1 MTGSVAPLDPIT
13 LEVIH
18 NGLRSIADETFIALM
33 KSAYSTN
40 IKERHD
46 HSTGIMDARGR
57 TIVQAELTQAVHL
70 NSMNGNVATVLKE
83 VPLED
88 IAEGDIFISND
99 PYAANG
105 SHLPDVNFAMP
116 VFVEGRLLAF
126 VCNIAHH
133 ADIGGSAP
141 GSMSSSMTEIYH
153 EGVRLPMIR
162 LFRRG
167 ELVEDVLKLIL
178 LNVRLPVER
187 RGDYFAQ
194 VAACRLGARRLQ
206 EFAARYSYDVVKQAF
221 GEIVDRTALR
231 MRRAIAAITPG
242 EYSFEDVMDD
252 DGQGRTDIPLRLK
265 VQVKGDHIVFD
276 FTGTASQGLGNINCP
291 MNATQSMVG
300 YVLKAL
306 LDSEIPNNHG
316 VMETFE
322 VIAEPGS
329 LVNPVFPAAV
339 AYRAHTCQ
347 RVVDVALG
355 ALAKA
360 LPGRVLAASNGANT
374 TAIFSGT
381 DPRSGKPYLYL
392 ETLGGGCGGRPTKDG
407 KDGIQQH
414 VANTANLPLEAIE
427 TEYPLLVESY
437 SLAPD
442 SGGAGRNRGGLAL
455 RRVIRPVGHTATFTG
470 AGERFRHA
478 PWGLF
483 GGAGGATGSFEMT
496 GMDGVAERLSNKPPP
511 TPVSPEQCL
520 VVTSPGAGGYGEP
533 GERRRGQLA
542 LDFASG
548 KFSADYIRA
557 HYGVDPASLAS
568 ALDDGDFDYEE

>member
-1 MTGSVAPLDPIT
+1 MTGSTPTLDPIT

-46 HSTGIMDARGR
+46 HSTGIMDAGGR

-83 VPLED
+83 VAPED

-116 VFVEGRLLAF
+116 VFVEGKLLAF

-133 ADIGGSAP
+133 ADIGGIAP
-141 GSMSSSMTEIYH
+141 GSMSSSMTEIYQ

-206 EFAARYSYDVVKQAF
+206 EFAARYGYDLVKQAF

-231 MRRAIAAITPG
+231 MRRAIAAIAPG
-242 EYSFEDVMDD
+242 DYAFEDVMDD

-306 LDSEIPNNHG
+306 LDPEIPNNHG

-392 ETLGGGCGGRPTKDG
+392 ETLGGGCGGRPAKDG
-407 KDGIQQH
+407 KDGVQQH

-478 PWGLF
+478 PWGVF
-483 GGAGGATGSFEMT
+483 GGASGATGSFEMT
-496 GMDGVAERLSNKPPP
+496 GKDGTSERLSNKPPP

-520 VVTSPGAGGYGEP
+520 VVTSPGAGGYGDP
-533 GERRRGQLA
+533 AERRRDRLA
-542 LDFASG
+542 LDLASG
-548 KFSADYIRA
+548 KFSAAYLA
-557 HYGVDPASLAS
+557 ANYGIDPGSLAN

>member
-1 MTGSVAPLDPIT
+1 MTGSTPKLDPIT

-46 HSTGIMDARGR
+46 HSTSIMDVCGR
-57 TIVQAELTQAVHL
+57 TIAQAELTQAIHL

-83 VPLED
+83 VPLEE
-88 IAEGDIFISND
+88 IEEGDIFISND

-116 VFVEGRLLAF
+116 VFVEGKLLAF

-206 EFAARYSYDVVKQAF
+206 EFAARHGHDVVKQAF

-231 MRRAIAAITPG
+231 MRRAIAAIAPG
-242 EYSFEDVMDD
+242 DYSFEDVMDD

-265 VQVKGDHIVFD
+265 VQVKGDRMVFD
-276 FTGTASQGLGNINCP
+276 FTGTAKQGLGNINCP

-306 LDSEIPNNHG
+306 LDPEIPNNHG

-360 LPGRVLAASNGANT
+360 LPDRVLAASNGANT

-381 DPRSGKPYLYL
+381 DPRTGKPYLYL
-392 ETLGGGCGGRPTKDG
+392 ETLGGGCGGRPAKDG

-455 RRVIRPVGHTATFTG
+455 RRVIRPVGHVASFTG
-470 AGERFRHA
+470 AGERFTNR

-483 GGAGGATGSFEMT
+483 GGESGESGSFAMT
-496 GMDGVAERLSNKPPP
+496 QADGSTQRLSNKPQP
-511 TPVSPEQCL
+511 TPVTPDQSL
-520 VVTSPGAGGYGEP
+520 IVTSPGAGGYGP
-533 GERRRGQLA
+533 PAERRRDLLA
-542 LDFASG
+542 QDFIGG
-548 KFSADYIRA
+548 KVSAAYVRR
-557 HYGVDPASLAS
+557 HYGIDPATLAAS
-568 ALDDGDFDYEE
+568 LDDAAFDYED